1 METYIEIIGFI
12 ATILLC
18 IAYIPPILK
27 MFILKNTSH
36 INTSMFKILLVASL
50 LWIIVSIYK
59 ESISLITCNS
69 ITFLESLTVLLYV
82 KLKKDKNG
90 QNCKQC

>member
-18 IAYIPPILK
+18 IAYIPSILK